1 MTKTFYKWKPTILDE
16 SRFGS
21 KFDNVNW
28 DHSEISRLILSKSMQ
43 INYLLFIQKSS
54 ENVWFSSYLRGSGS

>member
-16 SRFGS
+16 NRFGS

-43 INYLLFIQKSS
+43 LIIYYSFRNHQKIYGFP
-54 ENVWFSSYLRGSGS
+54 VI